1 MLLLWKGM
9 WSLFLF
15 QIVLIGEQEG
25 VGLGEWIFFGLG
37 DSHKGLGA
45 EEETAFMS
53 DKDEL

>member
-1 MLLLWKGM
+1 MLLLRKGM
-9 WSLFLF
+9 WSLLLF
-15 QIVLIGEQEG
+15 QIVLIAEQEG

-45 EEETAFMS
+45 EEETAFMG